1 MSTMNRNSIDSVL
14 RSLRRVNLQGSFL
27 GQTVAVRFGLSESDI
42 ETLEQLID
50 MGATTA
56 GRLAEITGLTSGAVT
71 RVIDRLEQAG
81 YVRRIPDPADR
92 RRVIV
97 EVVPEKVASIQTA
110 LDRVSSASARE
121 IGRYTDAQL
130 SLIADFLTKMEQITR
145 AEATALREAPEGEG
159 ESEHAAPIGGID
171 RARLLFK
178 GGVNE
183 ALITSGPVGDDLY
196 RARFQGP
203 VPQVRLRDGVVTVQY
218 KRRWS
223 WGARDVRADLTL
235 NPRVAWDLEIAG
247 GANKVQGKLADLD
260 LRSVEVTGGVN
271 QLRLSLGRPS
281 GDVPIRLPSG
291 NNIRIERPRGVA
303 VRLDINGGAA
313 NAEFDGMKL
322 GPLGGHPTLESSGAG
337 TASDRF
343 SVEVSGGVARITV
356 AEAG

>member
-1 MSTMNRNSIDSVL
+1 MNRDTIDSVL

-27 GQTVAVRFGLSESDI
+27 GQTVAIRFGLSESDI

-56 GRLAEITGLTSGAVT
+56 GRLSEITGLTSGAVT

-97 EVVPEKVASIQTA
+97 EVVPERVASIQST
-110 LDRVSSASARE
+110 LDRVSSASAKE

-130 SLIADFLTKMEQITR
+130 NLIADFLTKMEAITR
-145 AEATALREAPEGEG
+145 DEATALRDSPEAAGQ
-159 ESEHAAPIGGID
+159 SEHAAPVGGLD

-183 ALITSGPVGDDLY
+183 VLIAGSSAIDDLY
-196 RARFQGP
+196 RARFEGQ

-223 WGARDVRADLTL
+223 WSGRDLRADFTI
-235 NPRVAWDLEIAG
+235 NTRVPWDLEVVG
-247 GANKVQGKLADLD
+247 GANKLQGKLSDVH
-260 LRSVEVTGGVN
+260 LRSFELTSGVN
-271 QLRLSLGRPS
+271 QLRLTLGPPR
-281 GDVPIRLPSG
+281 GDVPIRLPSS
-291 NNIRIERPRGVA
+291 NQVRIERPAGTA
-303 VRLDINGGAA
+303 IRLQISGGAA
-313 NAEFDGMKL
+313 NVEFDGMKL
-322 GPLGGHPTLESSGAG
+322 GAQSHPSLASTGAEN
-337 TASDRF
+337 AADRY
-343 SVEVSGGVARITV
+343 SVEIGGGVARVTV
-356 AEAG
+356 GEVR

>member
-1 MSTMNRNSIDSVL
+1 MNRNNIDSVL

-56 GRLAEITGLTSGAVT
+56 GKLSEITGLTSGAVT

-97 EVVPEKVASIQTA
+97 EVVPERVASIQST
-110 LDRVSSASARE
+110 LDRVTSASATE

-145 AEATALREAPEGEG
+145 EEATALRDSPDPTGSS
-159 ESEHAAPIGGID
+159 SEHAAPVGGLD
-171 RARLLFK
+171 RARLFFK

-183 ALITSGPVGDDLY
+183 ALVTGSTTIDDLY
-196 RARFQGP
+196 RARFEGQ

-223 WGARDVRADLTL
+223 WSSRDLRSDFTL
-235 NPRVAWDLEIAG
+235 NARVPWDIEVAG
-247 GANKVQGKLADLD
+247 GANKLQGKLSEVD
-260 LRSVEVTGGVN
+260 LRSFELTSGVN
-271 QLRLSLGRPS
+271 QLRLTLGHPT
-281 GDVPIRLPSG
+281 GDVPIRLPSS
-291 NNIRIERPRGVA
+291 NHIRIERPAGAAIRMK
-303 VRLDINGGAA
+303 ISGGAA
-313 NAEFDGMKL
+313 NVEFDGTKV
-322 GPLGGHPTLESSGAG
+322 GPIGGHPNLESTGASS
-337 TASDRF
+337 AADRY
-343 SVEVSGGVARITV
+343 SVEIDGGVSRLTV
-356 AEAG
+356 AEVG